1 MVQNWILIWNS
12 NWTFYWL
19 LSLDVNL
26 KKYIDYYYYYYYYY
40 YFDSYNRG
48 ERFGPLMSL
57 LNTPKMSFKL
67 QLTKHYIIGFI
78 YINIIIKN

>member
-26 KKYIDYYYYYYYYY
+26 KKYIDYYYYYYY
-40 YFDSYNRG
+40 FDSHNRG